1 MPVSAECVFSIVLV
15 RYIRGYWL
23 YGIFDVLTPVQT
35 AGFLAVAT
43 GLFVALYFIA
53 ELANYLVWG

>member
-1 MPVSAECVFSIVLV
+1 MFSIVLV

-35 AGFLAVAT
+35 GAFLAVAT
-43 GLFVALYFIA
+43 VLFLVLYFTA
-53 ELANYLVWG
+53 ELTNYAVWGLVF